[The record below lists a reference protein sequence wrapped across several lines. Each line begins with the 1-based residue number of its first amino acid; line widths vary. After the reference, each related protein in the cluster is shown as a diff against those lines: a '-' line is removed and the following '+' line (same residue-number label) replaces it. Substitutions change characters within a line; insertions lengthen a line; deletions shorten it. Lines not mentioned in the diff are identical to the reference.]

1 MKETVDQMQFSLDLL
16 MKAFATKKQLLCNR
30 KCQSTQKKFFF
41 YKTSEATYKNIE
53 SPKNNV
59 PLKIIITA
67 TMISIAT
74 LADVPALNT
83 LINSAYRGE
92 TSKKGWTTEA
102 NILSGKRTTEDEL
115 TQTILDPKNTI
126 LKYTQDNTIIG
137 SVLLVAQEHQLYLGM
152 LTVSPEL
159 QNSGIGKKML
169 AEAENHAKAIGL
181 SSIIMTVIS
190 VREELIAWYKRHG
203 YVDTGKREAFPES
216 DIHITTSKEPL
227 EFIYL
232 EKKV

>member
-1 MKETVDQMQFSLDLL
+1 MI
-16 MKAFATKKQLLCNR
+16 TK
-30 KCQSTQKKFFF
+30 
-41 YKTSEATYKNIE
+41 
-53 SPKNNV
+53 
-59 PLKIIITA
+59 
-67 TMISIAT
+67 AT
-74 LADVPALNT
+74 LQDIPALNI

-102 NILSGKRTTEDEL
+102 NLLEGKRTNEEEL
-115 TQTILDPKNTI
+115 TETILNPKNTI
-126 LKYTQDNTIIG
+126 LKYTENNQIIG
-137 SVLLVAQEHQLYLGM
+137 SVLLVEKENQLYLGM

-169 AEAENHAKAIGL
+169 TEAENHAKALGL

-203 YVDTGKREAFPES
+203 YVDTGEREAFPKSEIHVTIS
-216 DIHITTSKEPL
+216 DAPL

-232 EKKV
+232 EKLL